1 MAELEFKYEG
11 ILAEENLQLSDL
23 PMAIRKSINVLK
35 PNYAKYQ
42 KNPTDGNRNALI
54 QMDVDV
60 SNQILNWLEEE
71 AEADEEEERLA
82 AAAEEARVKAQQAAE
97 EARIK
102 AEQEAA
108 AKLEQERLAAEEA
121 EKAKADEEA
130 RLAAEAQAKAD
141 EEARLAAEAQAK
153 ADEEAAAK
161 LKEEEEAKAE
171 AERLAAEEAAKSKAY
186 KFGTSEMAKAIK
198 EKVEANNGHI
208 LISELKTLIGKEPSY
223 PYQEVYDM
231 KLHKPY
237 MKSYYVIV

>member
-82 AAAEEARVKAQQAAE
+82 AAAAAAKANAQAQAQAQAE
-97 EARIK
+97 EKARIK

-108 AKLEQERLAAEEA
+108 AKLEQERLATEEA

-130 RLAAEAQAKAD
+130 RLAAEAQAKS
-141 EEARLAAEAQAK
+141 Q

-161 LKEEEEAKAE
+161 LKEEEDAKAE
-171 AERLAAEEAAKSKAY
+171 VERLAAEEAAKSKAY
-186 KFGTSEMAKAIK
+186 KFGTSEMANAIK
-198 EKVEANNGHI
+198 EKIQANGSHI

-223 PYQEVYDM
+223 PYQEVYDI

>member
-11 ILAEENLQLSDL
+11 ILTEENLQLSDL

-82 AAAEEARVKAQQAAE
+82 AELKAKAQE

-102 AEQEAA
+102 QEQEAA
-108 AKLEQERLAAEEA
+108 AKLEQERLAAEGA

-141 EEARLAAEAQAK
+141 EE
-153 ADEEAAAK
+153 AAK

-198 EKVEANNGHI
+198 EKIEANSGHI

>member
-82 AAAEEARVKAQQAAE
+82 AAAEEARVKAEQAAE

-130 RLAAEAQAKAD
+130 RLAAEAK
-141 EEARLAAEAQAK
+141 AK